1 MIKIRIQTDSTD
13 SIGRQEGFIVSLND
27 EEQFLLL
34 QDEIQN
40 NNDNHLIKIINEH
53 NRIYYI
59 KNSSIKYIQVLD

>member
-1 MIKIRIQTDSTD
+1 MKIKIQTDVIDST
-13 SIGRQEGFIVSLND
+13 GRPESFIVSLKD

-34 QDEIQN
+34 LDEIQN
-40 NNDNHLIKIINEH
+40 NNDNHLIQIMNEH